1 MVNIN
6 RKTLIGL
13 GLGAASSLLAR
24 PAEIADAAVGDEKRL
39 AEGVTVKILGEGMSM
54 VPGYN
59 SVRLRDFIVQPGSE
73 FKPAPMVNAMVCHIL
88 EGELQ
93 VNQDGR
99 SFSAK
104 KGYVWTCKTGT
115 TEGVA
120 NTGSTVA
127 TMRIVDLLTG

>member
-1 MVNIN
+1 MNID
-6 RKTLIGL
+6 RKTLL
-13 GLGAASSLLAR
+13 GIELGASSSLFAVSR
-24 PAEIADAAVGDEKRL
+24 EIADAAVGDEKRL
-39 AEGVTVKILGEGMSM
+39 GEGVTVKILGEEMSM
-54 VPGYN
+54 IPGYKT
-59 SVRLRDFIVQPGSE
+59 VRRRDFIVQPGSE

-99 SFSAK
+99 QFSAK
-104 KGYVWTCKTGT
+104 KDYVGTCKIGT

-120 NTGSTVA
+120 NTGTAVA